1 MRRRSIVC
9 GRIAAGVPAVALL
22 MLLMLLAPGAAR
34 AQWVTTHEQFYLQA
48 SHNWEFRNRYQAADR
63 LFNAFDYGHAI
74 LYETL
79 LRRPQPVSVLEEEIY
94 DRLTQRILVRP
105 PRLPVAE
112 NAVEIRYAQLAPEA
126 KVMFDWAHI
135 LHRQVYDV
143 WADESIPVAQKDEHI
158 SRLLHH
164 YRRRRDAAFSSQPK
178 SMALMQEQPYSLA
191 FRKGYPKFNGLIW
204 AYHWLQIGL
213 YEPMLV
219 GRDSDERQALV
230 RAAVARFWQMLAE
243 PPRTMPHVMPMT
255 AAVAPTF
262 AARYPELAII
272 FDNLHSMHD
281 VISDILANQEVSRDQ
296 KRSEILRAARLYRDD
311 SSYVM
316 SVSAWRTMAIEMGV
330 ENQGGPA
337 VGFLPELPVPTVSY
351 GAAMRHDDSTGRMT
365 DMLYGEMIDGH
376 EDHGDH
382 APPDTTGPT
391 RPQEHEHREHMHRPA
406 EEHQH
411 EQTSSSDSASVLEV
425 VNLFHQSLERGDS
438 AGALALLDPS
448 ALVLESGGV
457 ETVAEYRA
465 HHLPADMAFARAI
478 PASRRLLQLAV
489 RGDVAWVVSAATSE
503 GEFRGRPVNSEGAE
517 LMVLAR
523 TANGWRITAIHWSS
537 RRRN

>member
-1 MRRRSIVC
+1 MRHRPIDCWRT
-9 GRIAAGVPAVALL
+9 AAGMLAVALL
-22 MLLMLLAPGAAR
+22 VLLAPSAGR

-79 LRRPQPVSVLEEEIY
+79 LRRPWPSSVLEEEIY
-94 DRLTQRILVRP
+94 DRLTQHILVRP

-112 NAVEIRYAQLAPEA
+112 AAVEIRYSQLAPEA

-143 WADESIPVAQKDEHI
+143 WADESIPLARKDEQV
-158 SRLLHH
+158 SRLLDH
-164 YRRRRDAAFSSQPK
+164 YRRRSAVAFSSQPK

-191 FRKGYPKFNGLIW
+191 FRKEYPKFNGLIW

-213 YEPMLV
+213 YEPLLV

-230 RAAVARFWQMLAE
+230 RATVARFWQMLAD

-281 VISDILANQEVSRDQ
+281 VISDILVDPELSRDR

-316 SVSAWRTMAIEMGV
+316 TVAAWRTMAIEMGV
-330 ENQGGPA
+330 ENQGGMA
-337 VGFLPELPVPTVSY
+337 VGFLPDLPVPTVSY
-351 GAAMRHDDSTGRMT
+351 GAAMRHDDHTGRMIE
-365 DMLYGEMIDGH
+365 MLYGEMLEGH
-376 EDHGDH
+376 GDHGDD
-382 APPDTTGPT
+382 APPDTTGHAQPH
-391 RPQEHEHREHMHRPA
+391 EDEHREHMHRQT
-406 EEHQH
+406 EEPQH
-411 EQTSSSDSASVLEV
+411 PQGAFADSASVVEV
-425 VNLFHQSLERGDS
+425 VTLFHQALERGDS

-457 ETVAEYRA
+457 ENVTEYRA
-465 HHLPADMAFARAI
+465 HHLAADIAFAQAI
-478 PASRRLLQLAV
+478 PASRRLLRVSVLA
-489 RGDVAWVVSAATSE
+489 DAAWVISAATSK
-503 GEFRGRPVNSEGAE
+503 GEFRGRPVDTEGVE
-517 LMVLAR
+517 LMAITR
-523 TANGWRITAIHWSS
+523 TPNGWRIAAIHWSS
-537 RRRN
+537 RRRD